1 MNQNYYGYPGPYGPS
16 DYYRDAR
23 QFPDYPAPAPVPAP
37 TYQNGSQNYQPA
49 PPAPSAAP
57 TQPPQNRKI
66 IRVPGPKYVHDYIM
80 QPNDQ
85 EIFIDAN
92 YPIMYIK
99 ESDKLGTGVTT
110 AYNMTEINFEEL
122 LNSENGVSFE
132 NLMVTREE
140 FDELKNDLSRLSE
153 RFDRMDQDNRS
164 PKQNYNKK
172 PNREESK

>member
-23 QFPDYPAPAPVPAP
+23 QFSDYPAPPQ

-49 PPAPSAAP
+49 PLAPSATPA
-57 TQPPQNRKI
+57 QPSQNRKI
-66 IRVPGPKYVHDYIM
+66 IRVPGPKYVHDYVM

-122 LNSENGVSFE
+122 LNSENGSSFE

-140 FDELKNDLSRLSE
+140 FDELKSDLSRLSE
-153 RFDRMDQDNRS
+153 RFNRLDQDCRPS
-164 PKQNYNKK
+164 KQNYNKK
-172 PNREESK
+172 PNREEPK